1 MNTTKT
7 IIYIMKMK
15 IEVWTDIMCPYCYIG
30 KLHYEK
36 ALEQFEHKAK
46 IELEWKAFLLNPD
59 LPNKGKGMPVMD
71 YLHNTVGVSEEDT
84 KKMNE
89 QIAELAKENGIKSN
103 LENAIAANTLDAHRL
118 IKLAATKG
126 VDSKVM
132 QLLSKAYFEEAKDYS
147 DHKVLT
153 EIGTSAGLDKKEI
166 EKLLSNDDYA
176 YEVKQDIQEANN
188 LGFDTVPTFLFNRKH
203 ALVGSQPVGAFIK
216 TLQKSFSKWERQD
229 SIQNEDV
236 DVTQGKSCSIDGTCD
251 I

>member
-1 MNTTKT
+1 
-7 IIYIMKMK
+7 MKMK

-36 ALEQFEHKAK
+36 ALEQFEFKDQ

-89 QIAELAKENGIKSN
+89 QIAQLAKENGIESN
-103 LENAIAANTLDAHRL
+103 LENAVAANTLDAHRL

-147 DHKVLT
+147 DHAILI
-153 EIGTSAGLDKKEI
+153 EIGISAGLDKKEI
-166 EKLLSNDDYA
+166 EKLLASDDYA

-216 TLQKSFSKWERQD
+216 TLQKAYLKWKKQD
-229 SIQNEDV
+229 LKQTEAV
-236 DVTQGKSCSIDGTCD
+236 DVTQGKFCSIDGTCD

>member
-1 MNTTKT
+1 
-7 IIYIMKMK
+7 MK

-36 ALEQFEHKAK
+36 ALEQFEFKDQ

-89 QIAELAKENGIKSN
+89 QIAQLAKENGIESN
-103 LENAIAANTLDAHRL
+103 LENAVAANTLDAHRL

-147 DHKVLT
+147 DHAILI
-153 EIGTSAGLDKKEI
+153 EIGISAGLDKKEI
-166 EKLLSNDDYA
+166 EKLLASDDYA

-216 TLQKSFSKWERQD
+216 TLQKAYLKWKKQD
-229 SIQNEDV
+229 LKQDEEV
-236 DVTQGKSCSIDGTCD
+236 DVTEGKSCSIDGTCD

>member
-1 MNTTKT
+1 
-7 IIYIMKMK
+7 MKMK
-15 IEVWTDIMCPYCYIG
+15 IEVWSDIMCPYCYIG

-36 ALEQFEHKAK
+36 ALEQFEYKDQ

-89 QIAELAKENGIKSN
+89 QIAQLAKENGIESN
-103 LENAIAANTLDAHRL
+103 LENAVAANTLDAHRL

-147 DHKVLT
+147 DHAILI
-153 EIGTSAGLDKKEI
+153 EIGISAGLDKKEI
-166 EKLLSNDDYA
+166 EKLLASDDYA

-216 TLQKSFSKWERQD
+216 TLQKAYLKWKKQD
-229 SIQNEDV
+229 LKQTEAV
-236 DVTQGKSCSIDGTCD
+236 DVTQGKFCSIDGTCD

>member
-1 MNTTKT
+1 
-7 IIYIMKMK
+7 MKMK
-15 IEVWTDIMCPYCYIG
+15 IEVWSDIMCPYCYIG

-36 ALEQFEHKAK
+36 ALEQFQYKDQ
-46 IELEWKAFLLNPD
+46 IELEWKAFQLNPD
-59 LPNKGKGMPVMD
+59 LPNKGKGIPVMD
-71 YLHNTVGVSEEDT
+71 YLHNTVGVSEENT

-89 QIAELAKENGIKSN
+89 QIAELAKENGVKSN
-103 LENAIAANTLDAHRL
+103 LENAIAASTLDAHRL

-126 VDSKVM
+126 LDSEVM
-132 QLLSKAYFEEAKDYS
+132 LLISKAYFEEAKDYS

-153 EIGTSAGLDKKEI
+153 EIGTTVGLDKKEI
-166 EKLLSNDDYA
+166 EKLLSNDDFA

-188 LGFDTVPTFLFNRKH
+188 LGFDTVPTFLFNKKH

-216 TLQKSFSKWERQD
+216 TLQKSFLKWQKQD
-229 SIQNEDV
+229 SNQNEDGV

>member
-1 MNTTKT
+1 
-7 IIYIMKMK
+7 MKMK

-36 ALEQFEHKAK
+36 ALEQFEHKDK

-59 LPNKGKGMPVMD
+59 LPDKGKGIPVMD

-126 VDSKVM
+126 VYSKVM

-203 ALVGSQPVGAFIK
+203 ALVGSQLVGAFIK